1 MSNVATAALSFNK
14 LVFLPR
20 LPLTRAYTSPPSRS
34 YTDNQQ
40 NSLFFF
46 VNITS
51 SRIVRA
57 CNQQNFQ
64 DHESMITAFPSNSIS
79 SAVLEQANFFLIVYG
94 TCCTICVSCI
104 SIKERKWLHLQSCCS
119 RTCTIYIN
127 PETM

>member
-20 LPLTRAYTSPPSRS
+20 LPLVRTPVHHLVRTLITSRIVF
-34 YTDNQQ
+34 
-40 NSLFFF
+40 FFF